1 MSSPTKQFASIPE
14 LLSCLGRNVVNRKL
28 MYDLCLTSKSFNA
41 SFTPF
46 LYAEFW
52 IRSTNAQF
60 LVENVQLLLGNSS
73 LKCTKG
79 LDVAIRPYS
88 RLDTGHDEGTLS
100 ELYNKGVQALLMSMP
115 ELTHFTYVLPPN
127 PLRSVNGSSVNIAGK
142 QRHSPQPPYQLFIRI
157 VLSFDR

>member
-1 MSSPTKQFASIPE
+1 
-14 LLSCLGRNVVNRKL
+14 

-46 LYAEFW
+46 LYAEVW

-100 ELYNKGVQALLMSMP
+100 ELYNKGVQALPDEHARIDS
-115 ELTHFTYVLPPN
+115 FYVCVATKFEN
-127 PLRSVNGSSVNIAGK
+127 TGFVN
-142 QRHSPQPPYQLFIRI
+142 QR
-157 VLSFDR
+157 